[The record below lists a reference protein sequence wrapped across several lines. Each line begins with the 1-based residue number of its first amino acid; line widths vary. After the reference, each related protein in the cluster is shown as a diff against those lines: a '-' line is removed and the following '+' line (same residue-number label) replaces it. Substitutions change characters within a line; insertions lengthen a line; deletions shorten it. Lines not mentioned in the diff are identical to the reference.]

1 MRTGLFLLVG
11 LLLLVAFFAL
21 ARLFSEKYPAAF
33 GTAFV
38 VYVAV
43 WLFVAAFNMWVGV
56 AKAGYSVAEELPIFL
71 LIFGLPV
78 AVAAIV
84 KWRLA

>member
-21 ARLFSEKYPAAF
+21 ARLFSEQYRGAS
-33 GTAFV
+33 GMAFV
-38 VYVAV
+38 AFAVV
-43 WLFVAAFNMWVGV
+43 WLVVAAFNMWIGV

-71 LIFGLPV
+71 LIFGVPV
-78 AVAAIV
+78 VVAAIV
-84 KWRLA
+84 KWRLP